1 MMRTAFVL
9 LALCAC
15 TRGAGPFLAGSPPPP
30 APPDAGVSDAPPPPA
45 QDAGVAASGPTFA
58 GCPMFPPTDAWNTD
72 VSAVPADPHSA
83 DYLAFMGAGT
93 LFLHPNFGGPYGQ
106 PVTVV
111 AGTQPRVPM
120 SFLYASQS
128 EPGPYPF
135 PPDVSIEAG
144 PDRHVTVL
152 ENGDCKIYETYN
164 TFASGAGFHADSG
177 AVFDLVTGAPRPDG
191 WTSATAAGLPILP
204 GLARYDEVVEQG
216 EVRHA
221 LAFVA
226 GGTAHKYVAPATH
239 SSGTSTAQ
247 FAPPMGLRVRL
258 RADFDLSGFQGPS
271 LVILRA
277 LQKYGMF
284 VTDNAGGQFWSLA
297 GAQDSRWSVADLQPL
312 KTVPA
317 SAFEVVQ
324 LGTVHTGQ

>member
-1 MMRTAFVL
+1 MRSAVLL

-15 TRGAGPFLAGSPPPP
+15 TRGTPFVAGSPPGL
-30 APPDAGVSDAPPPPA
+30 PPDAGVADSPPSPPGG
-45 QDAGVAASGPTFA
+45 GVAGAGPTFA
-58 GCPMFPPTDAWNTD
+58 GCPMFPASDAWNTD

-120 SFLYASQS
+120 SFLYTSQS

-135 PPDVSIEAG
+135 PPDVGIEAG

-152 ENGDCKIYETYN
+152 ENGDCKIFETYN

-221 LAFVA
+221 LAFIA

-258 RADFDLSGFQGPS
+258 RADFDLSGFKGPS

-297 GAQDSRWSVADLQPL
+297 GALDSRWPVAELEPL

>member
-1 MMRTAFVL
+1 
-9 LALCAC
+9 
-15 TRGAGPFLAGSPPPP
+15 
-30 APPDAGVSDAPPPPA
+30 
-45 QDAGVAASGPTFA
+45 
-58 GCPMFPPTDAWNTD
+58 MFPAEDAWNTD
-72 VSAVPADPHSA
+72 ISAVPADAHSA

-111 AGTQPRVPM
+111 GAAQPRVPM
-120 SFLYASQS
+120 SFLYAAQS

-135 PPDVSIEAG
+135 PPDVPIESG

-152 ENGDCKIYETYN
+152 ESGGCKLYETYN
-164 TFASGAGFHADSG
+164 TYASGAGFHADSG
-177 AVFDLVTGAPRPDG
+177 AVFDLVTGAPRPSG

-216 EVRHA
+216 EIRHA

-226 GGTAHKYVAPATH
+226 GSTAHSWVAPATH

-258 RADFDLSGFQGPS
+258 RADFDLSRFQGPS

-284 VTDNAGGQFWSLA
+284 VTDNAGGGFWSLA
-297 GAQDSRWSVADLQPL
+297 GEQDPRWPVADLEAL

-324 LGTVHTGQ
+324 LGTVHSGQ